1 MLARRRTASGVRLSN
16 FAIASTLFA
25 LRISSRNLFS
35 SSGVHGAV
43 GIAIISPS
51 PSARSRPG
59 GEHSVILLL
68 QNDPDDEDQNYDD
81 TDLNP

>member
-1 MLARRRTASGVRLSN
+1 MLARRRIASGVRLSN

-51 PSARSRPG
+51 PSAHLKLSRPDF
-59 GEHSVILLL
+59 S
-68 QNDPDDEDQNYDD
+68 QNYLQLSG
-81 TDLNP
+81 T